1 MSGSYPY
8 GYAGW
13 FVLDVRLLILT
24 AVTSFLFAVGT
35 ALLVGKDR
43 EIRERVLFGVRYFF
57 LAFAINVI
65 FLQLVFSTPIFRIE
79 AFFPFP

>member
-43 EIRERVLFGVRYFF
+43 EIRERVLFGVGISSW
-57 LAFAINVI
+57 LSPSMI

>member
-1 MSGSYPY
+1 MNGSYPH

-24 AVTSFLFAVGT
+24 AVTSLLFAVGT
-35 ALLVGKDR
+35 TLLVGKGR
-43 EIRERVLFGVRYFF
+43 EVRERIWFGVRYFF
-57 LAFAINVI
+57 FAFTINIV